1 VSKPLRRLLR
11 SRPESLA
18 LGYASGISF
27 CSRVRGRRVV
37 RWLVPLLTGALV
49 ASALAYDGSR
59 QEASFTLAEQR
70 TGRATAE
77 RFVFDYV
84 NPDDPEAKPP
94 AVRRVVTV
102 LPRGA
107 GYDTSVPGS
116 CTASDAQL
124 MLEGATACPADSAIG
139 GGVVTVDSGA
149 PEPGRIVTADVEFFN
164 NATDAEGEFIFLNTV
179 RGSSARTVIRA
190 DVTRRR
196 TITDAG
202 MLPGAPP
209 DGGAIDTV
217 DLTVAEVSR
226 RIDGERRNYI
236 TTPRRCPKRG
246 HWNTRVHFTYGDGVT
261 QTVKSASECKRKGAR

>member
-1 VSKPLRRLLR
+1 MTRL
-11 SRPESLA
+11 
-18 LGYASGISF
+18 
-27 CSRVRGRRVV
+27 
-37 RWLVPLLTGALV
+37 RWLAIPLVLAVV
-49 ASALAYDGSR
+49 APAFAGYDAR
-59 QEASFTLAEQR
+59 QEASFTLSEQR

-107 GYDTSVPGS
+107 RYDASVPGS
-116 CTASDAQL
+116 CTASDARL
-124 MLEGATACPADSAIG
+124 MLEGGSVCPADSAIG
-139 GGVVTVDSGA
+139 GGVVTVDSGV
-149 PEPGRIVTADVEFFN
+149 PGPGRIVTADVEFFN
-164 NATDAEGEFIFLNTV
+164 NATDAEGELIYLNTV

-190 DVTRRR
+190 DVTGRR

-202 MLPGAPP
+202 MLPGTPP

-226 RIDGERRNYI
+226 KIDGERRNYI
-236 TTPRRCPKRG
+236 TTPPRCPKRG

-261 QTVKSASECKRKGAR
+261 QTVKSASDCKRKGGG